1 MRDAAKVERIIQS
14 ALQKHEEKICNI
26 IEMKMANIIG
36 QEVSKQRENF
46 QSASQLQSALEEEN
60 FD

>member
-14 ALQKHEEKICNI
+14 ALHKHEEKICNI
-26 IEMKMANIIG
+26 IEMKMANIIQ